1 MVGGLQSVSFP
12 VQAVGD
18 PAPIPVTFFV
28 CGPDPAKQPKHPGQ
42 TGHWLCFAD
51 CQLWHPYS
59 ALVSLGYSAFQM
71 FHQLPGQVGLRPSLR
86 SGPDH
91 DLAHMPGRVQ
101 TRRQGWQISS
111 FKDPDQ
117 ETYTLTPLPCQTAPL
132 TWFYTWAKLPVGIA
146 VRVLQVC
153 HGTQSAMT
161 PVPGFSPAPPYFSI
175 TVRLPVVSPHGVP
188 HNLHGARPELGL
200 PGSNTHAAE
209 LDLHPGLSCPPGGA
223 TGSGD
228 LCRWGVTSLAEG
240 RCGQH
245 AAAAPTFLIWPVLVG
260 LVQEC
265 FSPSLVFQDSLG
277 SGVLSMNSC

>member
-28 CGPDPAKQPKHPGQ
+28 CGPDPAKQPTYPGQ
-42 TGHWLCFAD
+42 TGHWLCSAD

-101 TRRQGWQISS
+101 TGSQGWQISS

-117 ETYTLTPLPCQTAPL
+117 ETYTLTPLPCRRHHWLGSTHEQNCQL
-132 TWFYTWAKLPVGIA
+132 GSLSGCC
-146 VRVLQVC
+146 R
-153 HGTQSAMT
+153 SAMEL
-161 PVPGFSPAPPYFSI
+161 S
-175 TVRLPVVSPHGVP
+175 LPWPQCQGSHQP
-188 HNLHGARPELGL
+188 L
-200 PGSNTHAAE
+200 PT
-209 LDLHPGLSCPPGGA
+209 
-223 TGSGD
+223 
-228 LCRWGVTSLAEG
+228 
-240 RCGQH
+240 
-245 AAAAPTFLIWPVLVG
+245 
-260 LVQEC
+260 
-265 FSPSLVFQDSLG
+265 SPSQSDSQ
-277 SGVLSMNSC
+277 